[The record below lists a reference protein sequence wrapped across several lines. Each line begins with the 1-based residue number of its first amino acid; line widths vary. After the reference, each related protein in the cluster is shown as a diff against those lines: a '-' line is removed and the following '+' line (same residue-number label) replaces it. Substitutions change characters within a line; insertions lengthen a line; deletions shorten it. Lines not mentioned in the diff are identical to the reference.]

1 MGTDTTSAGA
11 SRAGGRH
18 APLTD
23 ERKASFL
30 SELARHG
37 IAAEAAR
44 IASPHTYERHGAL
57 STFLSERSRSPEFAS
72 QWAQAEEQANAVV
85 EREVWRRAVEGCE
98 RGVFQKGGRVID
110 HDGKP
115 ATERAYSDRLLEV
128 LLRSRLASR
137 YGDRKQIDLKG
148 RIDVNSVALSVT
160 DLGLL
165 SVEQRRQL
173 AEIMGRIAV
182 CRGELHP
189 EESLP
194 GLPGA
199 GPVECTGD
207 KL

>member
-1 MGTDTTSAGA
+1 MSTETGIEGNRAGA
-11 SRAGGRH
+11 RH
-18 APLTD
+18 APLTA

-44 IASPHTYERHGAL
+44 IASPHTSERHGAL

-72 QWAQAEEQANAVV
+72 RWAEAEESANAVV
-85 EREVWRRAVEGCE
+85 EQEVWRRAVEGCE

-115 ATERAYSDRLLEV
+115 ATERVYSDRLLEV

-137 YGDRKQIDLKG
+137 YGDRKQIELNG
-148 RIDVNSVALSVT
+148 RIDVNSVTLSVS

-165 SVEQRRQL
+165 SVAQRREL
-173 AEIMGRIAV
+173 ADIMGRIAV
-182 CRGELHP
+182 CRGEIQP
-189 EESLP
+189 DESLP
-194 GLPGA
+194 ALPGTTTDMTERE
-199 GPVECTGD
+199 V
-207 KL
+207 L